1 MNRRVFLSVVA
12 VLAAA
17 LPALAADEAAQK
29 PDAKKADGKKPRI
42 LYVTESKGFVHGAVR
57 RQGQQLA
64 PSEIAMKQLAQQTG
78 EFTIDMTQDTAS
90 DFTKEN
96 LQNYDVVMF
105 YTTLDLPIAKEDR
118 DYFFNEWL
126 KQPGHGFIGIHSATD
141 TFHDYEPYWD
151 MVGGTFISHPWSWQ
165 SKVNIT
171 IHDPDHPTMKPFGGK
186 EVEWIDEIYQYTHLP
201 NGELDPN
208 NHWQPE
214 KVHVLMS
221 LDMAKTELKKP
232 YHVPVA
238 WVKNYGEGRVY
249 YNNLG
254 HNNETW
260 TKKPFLDSILA
271 GIKWV
276 TGEVEGDATPNP
288 EVSAKEEE
296 KAKAAAGG

>member
-1 MNRRVFLSVVA
+1 
-12 VLAAA
+12 
-17 LPALAADEAAQK
+17 
-29 PDAKKADGKKPRI
+29 
-42 LYVTESKGFVHGAVR
+42 
-57 RQGQQLA
+57 
-64 PSEIAMKQLAQQTG
+64 
-78 EFTIDMTQDTAS
+78 
-90 DFTKEN
+90 
-96 LQNYDVVMF
+96 
-105 YTTLDLPIAKEDR
+105 
-118 DYFFNEWL
+118 
-126 KQPGHGFIGIHSATD
+126 
-141 TFHDYEPYWD
+141 
-151 MVGGTFISHPWSWQ
+151 
-165 SKVNIT
+165 
-171 IHDPDHPTMKPFGGK
+171 
-186 EVEWIDEIYQYTHLP
+186 
-201 NGELDPN
+201 
-208 NHWQPE
+208 
-214 KVHVLMS
+214 VHVLMS